1 MKRLVILIPFLFFLP
16 FIALAQSN
24 SGVSEDPAAS
34 EKKLHLTYAEYVKL
48 VVAKNEAIGAQR
60 HEFLISKENIMR
72 EMSVF
77 EPEFVNSIQRGQE
90 KIKYSQDEKSQL
102 IFSNEADKLTN
113 SISALIQGKVPSGA
127 DIKLGYTQS
136 GVKDW
141 ALDEDMEY
149 KSYLGVEITQP
160 LMKNAGVAPMANIRA
175 AKKDSNISLQS
186 YRLKMMEIVFNAL
199 TACWDYYAATERLKI
214 RRESVTIAEKL
225 LEMNKQ
231 RVRLGKMARSE
242 LMEAEAGLAK
252 RKSWELGALQ
262 DLVSAQNAM
271 KSYISLSGDDV
282 EIDLDLENILNTDSQ
297 PDFGQSMTAALG
309 LRPEYL
315 SALQKIDKEKLLVT
329 YARNQRWPQLDLN
342 GSYGLNGLGDNTED
356 ALDDAFDSDH
366 RSWKVGLTLTIPL
379 GGALK
384 TKSELK
390 AAKHRK
396 RQALLE
402 LKSVEIQVANII
414 NTAVRSVYATQEQ
427 AAYFKRAREIE
438 ESLLGIEEERFKR
451 GKSTS
456 RFLLEKEDDLHS
468 AKEAELESIVNSRKA
483 SLSLVLAEG
492 SLLTNN
498 DIDVMDQNSEKP

>member
-1 MKRLVILIPFLFFLP
+1 MKRLVILILFMLVLP
-16 FIALAQSN
+16 LTVVAQNKNEAELDPST
-24 SGVSEDPAAS
+24 SG
-34 EKKLHLTYAEYVKL
+34 KKLILTFAEYVKM
-48 VVAKNEAIGAQR
+48 VAAKNEAINAQH

-72 EMSVF
+72 ERSVF
-77 EPEFVNSIQRGQE
+77 EPELVNSVQRGQE

-102 IFSNEADKLTN
+102 IFANEADKLTN
-113 SISALIQGKVPSGA
+113 SFSAMIQGKVPTGA

-149 KSYLGVEITQP
+149 KSYFGIEVTQP
-160 LMKNAGVAPMANIRA
+160 LMKNAGSAILANLKA
-175 AKKDSNISLQS
+175 AKKDSNISLQA
-186 YRLKMMEIVFNAL
+186 YRLKMMEVIFNAL
-199 TACWDYYAATERLKI
+199 TACWDYYAAMERLKI

-225 LEMNKQ
+225 LKMNAE

-242 LMEAEAGLAK
+242 LMEAEAGVAK
-252 RKSWELGALQ
+252 RKSWERGALQ

-271 KSYISLSGDDV
+271 KSYISQSGDKV
-282 EIDLDLENILNTDSQ
+282 EVELDLGDNLSKIDQ
-297 PDFGQSMTAALG
+297 PNFDQSMTDALN

-315 SALQKIDKEKLLVT
+315 SALQKIDKEKLLVS

-356 ALDDAFDSDH
+356 AFDDAFDSDH

-379 GGALK
+379 GGSIK
-384 TKSELK
+384 TQSELK

-402 LKSVEIQVANII
+402 LKSVEIQIANII
-414 NTAVRSVYATQEQ
+414 DTAINSVQTTQDQ
-427 AAYFKRAREIE
+427 VAYFKRTREIE
-438 ESLLGIEEERFKR
+438 ERLLGIEEERFKR

-483 SLSLVLAEG
+483 ALSLSLAEG
-492 SLLTNN
+492 SLLVNN
-498 DIDVMDQNSEKP
+498 DIEVMDQTSE